1 MADTSQFKYCPVTG
15 HKLTEKLIDGKL
27 RRTCEQCG
35 FILYQQPKVAAAVFI
50 VRDGE
55 VLLIKRSNE
64 PQEGK
69 WALPAGYIDEGEDP
83 REAALREVAEET
95 GITAEITRLVDVL
108 PPEGG
113 QATLLILF
121 EGAPTGGALAA
132 QDDAEA
138 VAFFPPDKIP
148 MEDIAFE
155 STRVM
160 IERWLNN

>member
-1 MADTSQFKYCPVTG
+1 MADTSQFKFCPVTG
-15 HKLTEKLIDGKL
+15 HELVEKEIEGKQ
-27 RRTCEQCG
+27 RRVCEHCG
-35 FILYQQPKVAAAVFI
+35 FVLYQQPKVAGAVFI
-50 VRDGE
+50 VRDGA

-83 REAALREVAEET
+83 REAALREVNEET

-121 EGAPTGGALAA
+121 EGRPVGGALAA
-132 QDDAEA
+132 QDDAED

-148 MEDIAFE
+148 LEDIAFE

-160 IERWLNN
+160 IERWLNQ